1 MKDDLDQA
9 LNTLYEG
16 GVILYPT
23 DTVWGLG
30 CDATNEKAI
39 DKLCKIK
46 HRDPSKS
53 MLILLDSEARVDRYV
68 EDMPDIAWDLMELS
82 EKPLTI
88 IYHQARNLPEK
99 LIAEDGS
106 IGIRV
111 TSDPFCQRLLHRF
124 KKPLVSTSANL
135 AGSPY
140 PANFK
145 AIAPEIV
152 NSVDYVVKWRQN
164 ENKKASPSGIIKL
177 GPGGEVKVIRE

>member
-88 IYHQARNLPEK
+88 IYHQAR
-99 LIAEDGS
+99 
-106 IGIRV
+106 
-111 TSDPFCQRLLHRF
+111 
-124 KKPLVSTSANL
+124 KPL
-135 AGSPY
+135 
-140 PANFK
+140 
-145 AIAPEIV
+145 
-152 NSVDYVVKWRQN
+152 
-164 ENKKASPSGIIKL
+164 SGQF
-177 GPGGEVKVIRE
+177 